1 MNCLKMYLT
10 GTRVRRG
17 DWSGAP
23 ANIIVENNGAVVYVE
38 SSLTMQNP
46 VFCSQIVTEYI
57 NAMFLLVI
65 KFKIMIAMLL
75 NLVHGQVQKS

>member
-1 MNCLKMYLT
+1 MYLT

-57 NAMFLLVI
+57 NAMFLLVS

-75 NLVHGQVQKS
+75 NLVHGQVHKS

>member
-1 MNCLKMYLT
+1 MYLS
-10 GTRVRRG
+10 GTRVRIG

-23 ANIIVENNGAVVYVE
+23 ANIKVENNGAVVYVG
-38 SSLTMQNP
+38 SSLTVQNP

-57 NAMFLLVI
+57 NAMSLFVS
-65 KFKIMIAMLL
+65 KFKVIGMVL